1 MLALKPF
8 LQFANISQA
17 KLARA
22 VGVSPATMAQ
32 LLNKEIW
39 PSTPDRA
46 TLENKIVN
54 ALWEMDFSVSDEH
67 FRTVPTAS
75 TVETENNGITDDA
88 QLLTEEVADM
98 LLRKQ
103 SLTPQAKK
111 HFGLFKDPFSEDVQ
125 DVEDVF
131 SSPGIRQVRE
141 YMFATAKFGGFIAVI
156 GESGAGKSTLRR
168 DLVDRIARE
177 DAPIIVIEPYV
188 LGMEENDKKG
198 KALKSSSIADAI
210 IVSVAPTET
219 PRASMEAKSRQLHRI
234 LKDSRRSGFAHCLII
249 EEAHALNTQT
259 LKHLKRFLEL
269 EDGFKKLLSV
279 ILIGQTELKTKL
291 SQNSSEVREVVQRC
305 ELVEL
310 SPLDA
315 QLDDYLRFKFARVG
329 SDIADAFE
337 KDAVDGIRDR
347 LIFSSGEKS
356 FAPTKRET
364 ISLMYPLMVNNLV
377 TAALNQAAQLGFP
390 KVSGDLI
397 REA

>member
-1 MLALKPF
+1 MLALKQMF
-8 LQFANISQA
+8 VDCKISQA
-17 KLARA
+17 WLARM
-22 VGVSPATMAQ
+22 VGLSPATIAQ

-39 PSTPDRA
+39 PTSPPRDELQAAITSTMNDA
-46 TLENKIVN
+46 GYWVK
-54 ALWEMDFSVSDEH
+54 SEH
-67 FRTVPTAS
+67 FEPVPTAS

-88 QLLTEEVADM
+88 NLLTEEVADM

-111 HFGLFKDPFSEDVQ
+111 HFSLFKDPFSEDVQ

-177 DAPIIVIEPYV
+177 DAQIIIIEPYV

-198 KALKSSSIADAI
+198 KALKSSAIADAI
-210 IVSVAPTET
+210 IVSIAPTET

-234 LKDSRRSGFAHCLII
+234 LKDSRRSGFAHCLVI

-337 KDAVDGIRDR
+337 KDAFDGIRDR
-347 LIFSSGEKS
+347 LIFSKTDGKKK
-356 FAPTKRET
+356 PET